1 MKTVTITETNKRNI
15 VLKDMCDFN
24 IRRDKILQHISE
36 LKNVVDTL
44 DEKIRNI
51 SPRDLV
57 DDVNDYALHDLSNM
71 AETLYS
77 TEHDYDGSEYTVGVL
92 HEIIEDLYLL
102 ELMARNIW
110 IQEKYKGDID
120 EICRRL

>member
-1 MKTVTITETNKRNI
+1 MKTVTITKTNKRNI
-15 VLKDMCDFN
+15 ILQDMHDFN
-24 IRRDKILQHISE
+24 IRRDEILQHISE

-57 DDVNDYALHDLSNM
+57 DDVNDDALHDLSNM
-71 AETLYS
+71 AETLYN

>member
-1 MKTVTITETNKRNI
+1 MKTVTITKTNKRNI
-15 VLKDMCDFN
+15 VLKDMNDFN
-24 IRRDKILQHISE
+24 ICRDEILQHISE
-36 LKNVVDTL
+36 LKKVVDTL
-44 DEKIRNI
+44 DEKIRSI

-57 DDVNDYALHDLSNM
+57 DAENDYVLHDLSDM
-71 AETLYS
+71 VETLYS
-77 TEHDYDGSEYTVGVL
+77 IEHDYDGSEYAVGVL
-92 HEIIEDLYLL
+92 HGITEDLYLL